1 MARIGYDYC
10 HEKKTS
16 GYNLSGN
23 IQMGHG
29 QKNILGKK
37 RSKAGR
43 SERDDSNKCKGIG
56 ENVEIYIRIYI
67 YILILEMILDVS

>member
-1 MARIGYDYC
+1 MTTVTKRKHQDTTYQEIYKWDMA
-10 HEKKTS
+10 K
-16 GYNLSGN
+16 
-23 IQMGHG
+23 
-29 QKNILGKK
+29 KNILGKK

-67 YILILEMILDVS
+67 LILEMILDVS

>member
-1 MARIGYDYC
+1 
-10 HEKKTS
+10 
-16 GYNLSGN
+16 
-23 IQMGHG
+23 MGHG

-67 YILILEMILDVS
+67 YINIGNDIGCFMMFPKMALPPNHPF